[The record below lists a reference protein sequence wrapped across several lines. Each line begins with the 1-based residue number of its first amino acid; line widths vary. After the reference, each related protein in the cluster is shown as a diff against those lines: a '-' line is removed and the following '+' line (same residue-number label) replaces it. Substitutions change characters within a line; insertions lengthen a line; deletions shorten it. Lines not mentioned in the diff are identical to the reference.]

1 MKAQPSTTRPSSPG
15 GRPGRAKDTLSLSIP
30 STLSAIEPLC
40 TEIRQLLGKR
50 HLEAMRF
57 RVELV
62 ARECLNNAILHGNRG
77 QASRRVRF
85 DMRVGRKRISL
96 RIADQ
101 GRGFNWRAHKPSWPT
116 ASSANGRGLLM
127 ASAYAERV
135 AFNRRGNQITL
146 WLSTAREER

>member
-1 MKAQPSTTRPSSPG
+1 MHR
-15 GRPGRAKDTLSLSIP
+15 
-30 STLSAIEPLC
+30 
-40 TEIRQLLGKR
+40 IRQLLGKR

-57 RVELV
+57 QVELV

-77 QASRRVRF
+77 QQNRGVDF

-101 GRGFNWRAHKPSWPT
+101 GGGFDWRARKPCWPT
-116 ASSANGRGLLM
+116 ASAHGRGLLM

-146 WLSTAREER
+146 WLSTAREERLEEHVELSHGTYRYRMPGQH